1 MRWTATAQLA
11 VAAGLLAPV
20 TASAQLEIAPQ
31 IGLYVPS
38 GSLIK
43 QGSPSNPST
52 QLEKRPEGSI
62 LLGVRALF
70 WATKRL
76 GVVAGVSFS
85 PSLVAVTDSVGTT
98 DQTGGVLL
106 AHSQLLVVLTSDRA
120 PWFAHVG
127 LGAGVVRRSGAP
139 WQYASGAT
147 LLLGGC
153 ASGKTT
159 TFEAA
164 SAAVPASHFKTIGT
178 LATSVRGTDLRMMVQ
193 VRQQLQK
200 AGVNAV
206 PVKGRFSTVADAVLQ
221 LCASGAEQPLDGILT
236 VAYNDLVLYDCE
248 THKAAYEI
256 HSGSLGLPQMTNRLI
271 EYLTAK

>member
-127 LGAGVVRRSGAP
+127 LGAGVVRRSGPA

-147 LLLGGC
+147 
-153 ASGKTT
+153 A
-159 TFEAA
+159 
-164 SAAVPASHFKTIGT
+164 PAF
-178 LATSVRGTDLRMMVQ
+178 VV
-193 VRQQLQK
+193 
-200 AGVNAV
+200 
-206 PVKGRFSTVADAVLQ
+206 
-221 LCASGAEQPLDGILT
+221 
-236 VAYNDLVLYDCE
+236 
-248 THKAAYEI
+248 
-256 HSGSLGLPQMTNRLI
+256 SLGLGTSLSWDYKGSGVVKPSERVTKLRLEVADYI
-271 EYLTAK
+271 SRAQFDQGLPTQTTALTHHDFTGSLMFCFPVGR